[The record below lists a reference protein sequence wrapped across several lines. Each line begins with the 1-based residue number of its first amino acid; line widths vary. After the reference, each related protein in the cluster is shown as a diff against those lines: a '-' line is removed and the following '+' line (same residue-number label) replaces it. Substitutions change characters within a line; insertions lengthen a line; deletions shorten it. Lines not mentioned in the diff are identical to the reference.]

1 MCFRHKSP
9 NRSNK
14 LSENLNA
21 SGLLASITVNVAYF
35 AQARELA
42 GTKEDE
48 FVLNDPADMNHLL
61 SEIMNA
67 HPKLQGIRDVL
78 SSLVNGRAV
87 WENVSL
93 NHGDRVTLFPPVGGG

>member
-1 MCFRHKSP
+1 MS
-9 NRSNK
+9 SV
-14 LSENLNA
+14 
-21 SGLLASITVNVAYF
+21 TVSVAYF

-42 GTKEDE
+42 GTKEDK
-48 FVLNDPADMNHLL
+48 FVLHDPADMNHLF

-87 WENVSL
+87 WENVVL
-93 NHGDRVTLFPPVGGG
+93 NDGDHVTLFPPVGGG

>member
-14 LSENLNA
+14 LIENLSA
-21 SGLLASITVNVAYF
+21 GALLSSVKVNVAYF

-48 FVLNDPADMNHLL
+48 IALDDPADMNHLF
-61 SEIMNA
+61 SEIMKA
-67 HPKLQGIRDVL
+67 HPKLQGIRYVL

-87 WENVSL
+87 LENAALSD
-93 NHGDRVTLFPPVGGG
+93 GDRVTLFPPVGGG

>member
-1 MCFRHKSP
+1 
-9 NRSNK
+9 
-14 LSENLNA
+14 
-21 SGLLASITVNVAYF
+21 VNVAYF

-48 FVLNDPADMNHLL
+48 IVLKDPADMNHLL

-67 HPKLQGIRDVL
+67 HPKLQGIRDML

-87 WENVSL
+87 WENVVL
-93 NHGDRVTLFPPVGGG
+93 NDGDRVTLFPPVGGG

>member
-1 MCFRHKSP
+1 LVSV
-9 NRSNK
+9 
-14 LSENLNA
+14 
-21 SGLLASITVNVAYF
+21 TVNVAYF

-48 FVLNDPADMNHLL
+48 FVLNAPADMNHLF

-87 WENVSL
+87 WENVAL
-93 NHGDRVTLFPPVGGG
+93 NDGDRVTLFPPVGGG